1 MTKLELK
8 SKATLAGEAFK
19 MADSFSLVR
28 YRDVTYIPADF
39 ETHDVMNPVPPE
51 RTMWLPTSTTYI
63 RRLAATQFGTLFGSD
78 SELRSFEFMVA
89 QNSDHVDTMVT
100 TLLVRTPNGLKVLQD
115 DGSMDDPTG
124 EFMPNTLSPML
135 NEDVAAKDKVFSVI
149 AEWLDSEEEAHSLLY
164 HLATALAP
172 GWPAVK
178 YVLLLGEGRNGK
190 SLLLK
195 MMHRLFGAANV
206 SHVTRQ
212 DMTEGTT
219 AVIELNGKLLNIVFD
234 GQKAYLKDSGREKS
248 LIAGEPV
255 PIKKLYESSP
265 VMVQSNALFI
275 EGLQEEPKSLDK
287 STALQKRL
295 VRFLFPN
302 IYKLDHKF
310 EREML
315 AEENLGAFLSLL
327 IDHYVTEDE
336 VAEKLAPTQK
346 SMELQL
352 EHMYVNS
359 IALQFLKWL
368 EETDATGVQGM
379 LGSPL
384 HEIVPKFQSWR
395 IKENDLGTWAEPD
408 VLALFA
414 PLVATE
420 RKSVRIDGS
429 PRKVRVVTMLK
440 DEARAF
446 IESLKGHED
455 DGTDAG
461 VVDDVDALVED

>member
-19 MADSFSLVR
+19 MAQSFNLVR
-28 YRDVTYIPADF
+28 YRDVTYIPADY
-39 ETHDVMNPVPPE
+39 ETHDVMNAVEPE
-51 RTMWLPTSTTYI
+51 RTMWLPVNQTYI
-63 RRLAATQFGTLFGSD
+63 RRLAATQFSTLFGSD
-78 SELRSFEFMVA
+78 SELRSFDFMVA
-89 QNSDHVDTMVT
+89 QNATHVDSMAT
-100 TLLVRTPNGLKVLQD
+100 TLLVRTPQGLRQLTEE
-115 DGSMDDPTG
+115 GTLEDPTG
-124 EFMPNTLSPML
+124 IFVPNTVLPML

-149 AEWLDSEEEAHSLLY
+149 AEWLDSEDEAHSLLY
-164 HLATALAP
+164 HLATSLAP

-195 MMHRLFGAANV
+195 MMHRLFGTHNV

-255 PIKKLYESSP
+255 PIKKLYESAP
-265 VMVQSNALFI
+265 TMVQSNSLFI

-310 EREML
+310 EKEML
-315 AEENLGAFLSLL
+315 REENLGAFLSLL
-327 IDHYVTEDE
+327 LDHYVLEDE
-336 VAEKLAPTQK
+336 VAEKLAPTKK

-368 EETDATGVQGM
+368 EETDAEGVAGM

-384 HEIVPKFQSWR
+384 HDVVPKFQSWR

-408 VLALFA
+408 VLALFT

-420 RKSVRIDGS
+420 RKSVRIGGE
-429 PRKVRVVTMLK
+429 PRKVRVATSLK

-461 VVDDVDALVED
+461 VADDVAALVED

>member
-19 MADSFSLVR
+19 MAQSFNFVR
-28 YRDVTYIPADF
+28 YRDVTYIPADY
-39 ETHDVMNPVPPE
+39 ETQDVMDPVPPE
-51 RTMWLPTSTTYI
+51 RTMWLPINQSYI
-63 RRLAATQFGTLFGSD
+63 RRLAAAQFSTLFGSD
-78 SELRSFEFMVA
+78 SELRSFDFMVS
-89 QNSDHVDTMVT
+89 QNSTHVDAMAT
-100 TLLVRTPNGLKVLQD
+100 TLLVRTPGGLRLLGEDGVLVE
-115 DGSMDDPTG
+115 PTG
-124 EFMPNTLSPML
+124 YFIPNTLTPML
-135 NEDVAAKDKVFSVI
+135 NEDVAVKDKVFSVI
-149 AEWLDSEEEAHSLLY
+149 AEWVDSEEEAHSLLY
-164 HLATALAP
+164 HLATSLAP
-172 GWPAVK
+172 GWTAVK

-195 MMHRLFGAANV
+195 MMQKMFGPHNC

-234 GQKAYLKDSGREKS
+234 GQKSYLKDSGREKS

-255 PIKKLYESSP
+255 PIKKLYESAP

-275 EGLQEEPKSLDK
+275 EGLQEEPKSTDK

-302 IYKLDHKF
+302 IYSQDHKF

-315 AEENLGAFLSLL
+315 KEENLGAFLSLL
-327 IDHYVTEDE
+327 LDHYVQEDD

-346 SMELQL
+346 AMELQL

-368 EETDATGVQGM
+368 EENDATGVAGM

-384 HEIVPKFQSWR
+384 HDIVPKFQSWR

-420 RKSVRIDGS
+420 RKSIRIAGE
-429 PRKVRVVTMLK
+429 PRKVRVATALK
-440 DEARAF
+440 AEARAF

-461 VVDDVDALVED
+461 VVDTTAMVED